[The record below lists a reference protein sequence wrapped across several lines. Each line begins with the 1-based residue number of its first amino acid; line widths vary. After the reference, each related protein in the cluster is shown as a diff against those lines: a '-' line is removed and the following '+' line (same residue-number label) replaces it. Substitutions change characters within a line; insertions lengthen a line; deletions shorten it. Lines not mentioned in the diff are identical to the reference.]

1 MGNRNQTMQMSFF
14 KLKIIEHFYNIGCMY
29 FHIIPIMLLFMCE
42 MKCAETN
49 PSTKNS
55 GAKC

>member
-1 MGNRNQTMQMSFF
+1 
-14 KLKIIEHFYNIGCMY
+14 MY
-29 FHIIPIMLLFMCE
+29 FHIISIMLLFMCK

-55 GAKC
+55 GAKCSVTHG